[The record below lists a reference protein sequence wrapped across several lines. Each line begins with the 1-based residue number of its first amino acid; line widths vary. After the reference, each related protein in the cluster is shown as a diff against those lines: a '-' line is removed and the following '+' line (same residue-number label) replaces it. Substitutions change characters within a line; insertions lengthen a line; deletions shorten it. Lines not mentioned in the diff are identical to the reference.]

1 MAEIVRRN
9 LPDGESLDN
18 GILARAVR
26 LLDIGANGP
35 VATMDELESRYRT
48 DLDDVTPTPEISEE
62 VSVLVANILGGS
74 DIPPVDLAV
83 GKAAVE
89 YINAFTRRRDLI
101 IQWAWERDGLLGMD
115 SFYRP
120 LEEPSHELLVWFG
133 AIAVTDIEDTSF
145 AKTIAARPLRPII
158 SPAFRHDGREGL
170 GRISS
175 DEVTF
180 SLYDALIAPKEEW
193 TETAKGWPIFR
204 PTPGSDRISI
214 RVTPIVENRN
224 NLDTQRAEMWNI
236 VSELGVRDFD
246 VIAIMMA
253 QVLAEGRPDGRAILP
268 ADTVLDYRGVGQRLD
283 EDGYSEG
290 RQPKLRSSIAES
302 VYRIAHLR
310 ITTDGLPILE
320 YDRKGKPNLSTID
333 FNEPVVELHSN
344 YSRRRDDKTLLWEYS
359 LGRWFTTYRQKP
371 HAYTAYMLQ
380 RALGYNPKTQQWAKQ
395 LAYYLALELRRNA
408 DNGQEL
414 TRPISWFIDGAR
426 IPCEQRY
433 AQKVRD
439 RVEDGMRQIMRDGLI
454 RIVRG
459 DTIID
464 KSSPGVDTWTPE
476 GVTTLK
482 GRDWLGAYRKLT
494 VSIRCDEDTEQRY
507 DREIR
512 KRAALAKERKE
523 NRAAGRKGRAS

>member
-1 MAEIVRRN
+1 MEIYYWIERSANWIRTHGTPTEITLETLADWWCN
-9 LPDGESLDN
+9 ELDTSMPFPT
-18 GILARAVR
+18 LSA
-26 LLDIGANGP
+26 GAQEIYN
-35 VATMDELESRYRT
+35 RYR
-48 DLDDVTPTPEISEE
+48 
-62 VSVLVANILGGS
+62 LVRIGSKTWTLEGNKEFWEGLKQRAYTKDALYDEFQNILN
-74 DIPPVDLAV
+74 IEQNRFRQVH
-83 GKAAVE
+83 
-89 YINAFTRRRDLI
+89 R
-101 IQWAWERDGLLGMD
+101 WAWERERLL
-115 SFYRP
+115 SWTWVLFRIS
-120 LEEPSHELLVWFG
+120 EEPPDWVLETLGLG
-133 AIAVTDIEDTSF
+133 DT
-145 AKTIAARPLRPII
+145 AKLIWPHRLPRPII
-158 SPAFRHDGREGL
+158 SPAFRYDGREGL

-180 SLYDALIAPKEEW
+180 GLYDALIAPKGEW
-193 TETAKGWPIFR
+193 VETAKGWPIFR
-204 PTPGSDRISI
+204 PNPGSDRISI
-214 RVTPIVENRN
+214 RVAPIIEHRN

-236 VSELGVRDFD
+236 VRELGVRDFD

-253 QVLAEGRPDGRAILP
+253 QVLAEGRSDGRAILP
-268 ADTVLDYRGVGQRLD
+268 ADTILDYRGVGQRTD

-302 VYRIAHLR
+302 IYRIVHLR

-320 YDRKGKPNLSTID
+320 YDRKGRPTLSTID

-344 YSRRRDDKTLLWEYS
+344 YSRRRDDKTLFWEYS
-359 LGRWFTTYRQKP
+359 LGRWFTTYRRKP

-439 RVEDGMRQIMRDGLI
+439 RVEDGMRQITKDGLI

-464 KSSPGVDTWTPE
+464 KSSPTVDTWTPE
-476 GVTTLK
+476 GVNTLK

-494 VSIRCDEDTEQRY
+494 VSIRCDEDTEHRY

-512 KRAALAKERKE
+512 KRAALAKERNKKK
-523 NRAAGRKGRAS
+523 AAGHKGGAR